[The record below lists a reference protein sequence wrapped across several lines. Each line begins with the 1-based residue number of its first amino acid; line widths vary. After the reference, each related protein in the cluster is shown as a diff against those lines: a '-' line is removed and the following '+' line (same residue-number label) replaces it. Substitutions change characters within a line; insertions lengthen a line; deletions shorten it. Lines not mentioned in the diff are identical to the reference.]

1 MQYERTMTIATPAGA
16 GPAWRFTDAREDR
29 WQARKGR
36 ARASVT
42 RRIEPVPGGVRVT
55 VRMAQHGPAAWPA
68 GAVAARAVQERFEAE
83 VTGLQAALG
92 RAEDVSR
99 ELRAAA

>member
-16 GPAWRFTDAREDR
+16 GPAWRFTDTREDR
-29 WQARKGR
+29 WQARKGGVR
-36 ARASVT
+36 TTVT

-68 GAVAARAVQERFEAE
+68 GAAAARAMQSHLEAE
-83 VTGLQAALG
+83 VTALQAAL
-92 RAEDVSR
+92 AEADAGFR
-99 ELRAAA
+99 GLRAAA